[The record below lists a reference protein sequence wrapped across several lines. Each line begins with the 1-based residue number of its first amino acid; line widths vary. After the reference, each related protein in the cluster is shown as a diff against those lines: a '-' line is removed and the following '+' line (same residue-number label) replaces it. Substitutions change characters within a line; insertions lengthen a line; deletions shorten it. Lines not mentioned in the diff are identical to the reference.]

1 MKTITYLH
9 GKTRQAF
16 TAFPRQGVIYG
27 VIVRQ
32 SNTSTSSLYVPVS
45 TYTEQDKSGES
56 TVDWNSLQ
64 VTSNQ
69 VLSPP
74 IRLSSTC
81 WGHGWKYM
89 ARGQEK

>member
-9 GKTRQAF
+9 GKTREAF

-27 VIVRQ
+27 VVVRQ

-45 TYTEQDKSGES
+45 TYTEQDKSGKS

-64 VTSNQ
+64 VIGFFLLLFVFPQLAEETAGR
-69 VLSPP
+69 
-74 IRLSSTC
+74 ICRLDRKS
-81 WGHGWKYM
+81 KI
-89 ARGQEK
+89 